1 MNAVNHI
8 IENMFLAIFHF
19 SDFELELQVLQELC
33 LVKV

>member
-8 IENMFLAIFHF
+8 IENMFLVIFHF
-19 SDFELELQVLQELC
+19 SDLELQVLQELC